1 MTTTRT
7 PRRAPGDLSAT
18 LRALA
23 DPTRLRILLMLEGKR
38 RTVGEI
44 VDFFALSQPT
54 ISRHLQTLTAAGL
67 VERRREAQKV
77 YYATHAVNVGALCI
91 SLADSFPGCCVTVKQ
106 ATPKPRS
113 GPGTSRSTRTR
124 KPGGRRKTPKRPKA

>member
-1 MTTTRT
+1 MTSSRKT
-7 PRRAPGDLSAT
+7 PRVTADLSST

-44 VDFFALSQPT
+44 VKFFALSQPT
-54 ISRHLQTLTAAGL
+54 ISRHLQTLTVAGL

-77 YYATHAVNVGALCI
+77 YYATNASNVGTLCI
-91 SLADSFPGCCVTVKQ
+91 SLADSFPCGCVAVRR
-106 ATPKPRS
+106 ASPRS
-113 GPGTSRSTRTR
+113 QAGSPRKATGKRSPR
-124 KPGGRRKTPKRPKA
+124 RPKAQKAPRA

>member
-1 MTTTRT
+1 MTSSRKTA
-7 PRRAPGDLSAT
+7 RATADLSST

-44 VDFFALSQPT
+44 VKFFALSQPA
-54 ISRHLQTLTAAGL
+54 ISRHLQTLTVAGL

-77 YYATHAVNVGALCI
+77 YYATNASNVGTLCI
-91 SLADSFPGCCVTVKQ
+91 SLADCFPCGCVAVRRPPPGPRARSPRK
-106 ATPKPRS
+106 ATGKRPPR
-113 GPGTSRSTRTR
+113 
-124 KPGGRRKTPKRPKA
+124 RPKAQRPSRA